1 MLLTSDPSTIV
12 VYLIVS
18 RSHEKELSTLVVN
31 LQGTT
36 GSIWN
41 SKVPMDSL
49 GPLKFFRNAKN

>member
-12 VYLIVS
+12 VYLLVS

-49 GPLKFFRNAKN
+49 GPFKCFRNAKN